1 MKTGYTKLASIA
13 RKIFNPFSYS
23 EIEKNFQL
31 GMSFL
36 KLNEVKG
43 DYAEFGVYRGDSMI
57 TAHHFAKTNNLNMNF
72 FGFDSFQGLPK
83 PKKEDKNFSW
93 KEGDYS
99 ASIKEVEKRL
109 RKNGLID
116 FHLIRGWFKETLK
129 RERDEN
135 TA

>member
-1 MKTGYTKLASIA
+1 MKYNIVGAWM

-57 TAHHFAKTNNLNMNF
+57 TAHHFAKANNLNMNF